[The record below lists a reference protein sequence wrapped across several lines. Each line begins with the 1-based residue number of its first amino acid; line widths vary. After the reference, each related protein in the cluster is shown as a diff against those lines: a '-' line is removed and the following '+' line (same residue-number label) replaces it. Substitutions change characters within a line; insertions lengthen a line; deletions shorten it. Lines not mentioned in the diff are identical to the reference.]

1 VAGYYRVTSIN
12 LKRQPLGEADLLL
25 TLFTREQG
33 LLRVIAKGAKKGNS
47 KLGGRSDLF
56 VVNDFQLHQG
66 RSLDSVVQA
75 EMLHNFSRL
84 GRDLGR
90 LGSAQYWAEALL
102 VEAVPGQAQP
112 ELFDTFLIHLG
123 RLESCE
129 TTAIGGQL
137 VHGLY
142 RLLQVSGVAPTVNH
156 CVVSGRSIYQEPAG
170 FSIQLGGVVAP
181 EYAQAY
187 GWKLTPD
194 QVNALQWLPYA
205 EIAPEI
211 LSSVV
216 WVGIE
221 RILRRYLEHYLQRT
235 VYSAQLMDAALS

>member
-1 VAGYYRVTSIN
+1 MGGHYRVTSIN

-33 LLRVIAKGAKKGNS
+33 LLRAIAKGAKKATS

-56 VVNDFQLHQG
+56 VVNDMQLHQG
-66 RSLDSVVQA
+66 RSLDTIIQA
-75 EMLHNFSRL
+75 EMLHNFSHL

-112 ELFDTFLIHLG
+112 ELFDTFLEHLG

-129 TTAIGGQL
+129 TAAIGGQL

-142 RLLQVSGVAPTVNH
+142 RLLQISGVAPTVNH
-156 CVVSGRSIYQEPAG
+156 CVVSGRELFQEPAS
-170 FSIQLGGVVAP
+170 FSIQLGGLVAP

-187 GWKLTPD
+187 GWKLTPE
-194 QVNALQWLPYA
+194 QVNALQWLPYPDISA
-205 EIAPEI
+205 EI
-211 LSSVV
+211 LSSKV
-216 WVGIE
+216 WISIE
-221 RILRRYLEHYLQRT
+221 RFLRRYLEQHLQRT
-235 VYSAQLMDAALS
+235 VYSAQLLDTALG